1 VVGRFSAHDCSSQEN
16 DVKTPLA
23 DLTSLALFAQVV
35 QSRSFSAAA
44 RQAGLAK
51 SAVSKRISLLE
62 ERLGVRLLTRTT
74 RKLSLTGEGLRFY
87 EHCAALI
94 AAADAAEESVSAAS
108 QTARGR
114 LRVNAPVTF
123 SQLYLGPPIAAFLER
138 YPEIDLELSTEN
150 RLVDVVEDAYD
161 VVIRIS
167 RLREDSL
174 VARRLAEDRL
184 VVCAAPS
191 YLQRRG
197 EPRRPD
203 DLVGHNCLH
212 YTLVPRAGEW
222 RFRGEGGP
230 LAVPTTGNF
239 STSDGSLLREAALAG
254 LGIAVLPFSMVADEL
269 RAGGL
274 LPVLADHRRG
284 RVGIYAVFAS
294 RKQLALR
301 TRLFIDHLVR
311 HFAEPPWAL
320 PGRPT

>member
-1 VVGRFSAHDCSSQEN
+1 M
-16 DVKTPLA
+16 KTPLGE
-23 DLTSLALFAQVV
+23 LSSFALFAQVV
-35 QSRSFSAAA
+35 QSRSFSEAA

-51 SAVSKRISLLE
+51 SAVSKRVALLE

-74 RKLSLTGEGLRFY
+74 RKLSLTAEGLRFY

-108 QTARGR
+108 QAARGR

-123 SQLYLGPPIAAFLER
+123 SQMYLAPPIAAFLER
-138 YPEIDLELSTEN
+138 YPEIEVELSTEN

-161 VVIRIS
+161 LVIRIS

-174 VARRLAEDRL
+174 VARKLAEDRL

-191 YLQRRG
+191 YLERRG
-197 EPRRPD
+197 EPHSPEE
-203 DLVGHNCLH
+203 LVGHNCLH

-222 RFRGEGGP
+222 RFRGESGP

-239 STSDGSLLREAALAG
+239 STSDGSLLREAAVAG
-254 LGIAVLPFSMVADEL
+254 VGIVVLPCSMVVDQI
-269 RAGGL
+269 RAGSL
-274 LPVLADHRRG
+274 RLVLGDHRRG

-311 HFAEPPWAL
+311 HFADPPWS
-320 PGRPT
+320 